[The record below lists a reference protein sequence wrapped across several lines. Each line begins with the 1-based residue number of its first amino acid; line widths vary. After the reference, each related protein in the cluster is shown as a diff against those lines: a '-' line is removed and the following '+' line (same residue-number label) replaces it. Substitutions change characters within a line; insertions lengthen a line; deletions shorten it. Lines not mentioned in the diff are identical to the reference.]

1 MPKNRPMSSGK
12 VYKTKLTPKAAMYGA
27 IPMVSALVLGH
38 FALDAAGKFSPND
51 STRIFF
57 VGVPAIIS
65 AILLLSLVV
74 VCHHF
79 LGRTIGIRD
88 KELLYK
94 DRKVMMSVGMA
105 EMAFSP
111 PSEKAMLK
119 TIMFSDGINFIQ
131 IPEIFL
137 GGPEFQ
143 ELLKTIQ
150 KNRQTEEMSGQKTW
164 SL

>member
-1 MPKNRPMSSGK
+1 
-12 VYKTKLTPKAAMYGA
+12 MYGA

-51 STRIFF
+51 SSRLFF
-57 VGVPAIIS
+57 VGIPALIS
-65 AILLLSLVV
+65 AILLVSLVV

-79 LGRTIGIRD
+79 LGRTIGIRG

-94 DRKVMMSVGMA
+94 DSKSMISLGIA

-111 PSEKAMLK
+111 PSDKAMLK
-119 TIMFSDGINFIQ
+119 TIMFSDGVNFVQ

-137 GGPEFQ
+137 GTTEFN
-143 ELLKTIQ
+143 ELLAIIQ
-150 KNRQTEEMSGQKTW
+150 KQRQTEELAGQKTW

>member
-1 MPKNRPMSSGK
+1 M
-12 VYKTKLTPKAAMYGA
+12 
-27 IPMVSALVLGH
+27 
-38 FALDAAGKFSPND
+38 
-51 STRIFF
+51 
-57 VGVPAIIS
+57 
-65 AILLLSLVV
+65 
-74 VCHHF
+74 CHHF

-119 TIMFSDGINFIQ
+119 TIMFSDGVNFIQ

-143 ELLKTIQ
+143 ELLKLIQ

>member
-1 MPKNRPMSSGK
+1 MSSGM

-51 STRIFF
+51 SSRIFF
-57 VGVPAIIS
+57 VGIPALIS
-65 AILLLSLVV
+65 AILILSLIL

-79 LGRTIGIRD
+79 LGRTIGIRGN
-88 KELLYK
+88 ELLYK
-94 DRKVMMSVGMA
+94 DRKVMVNVGLA
-105 EMAFSP
+105 DMAFSP
-111 PSEKAMLK
+111 PSDKAMLK

-137 GGPEFQ
+137 GTPEFE
-143 ELLKTIQ
+143 ELLATIQ
-150 KNRQTEEMSGQKTW
+150 KHRQTEELAGQKTW